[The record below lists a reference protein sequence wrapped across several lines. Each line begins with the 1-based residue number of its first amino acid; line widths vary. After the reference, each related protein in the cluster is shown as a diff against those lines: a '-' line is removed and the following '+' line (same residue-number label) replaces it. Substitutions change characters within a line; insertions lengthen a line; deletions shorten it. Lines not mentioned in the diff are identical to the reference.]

1 MFAKSNRWQRLC
13 VVVAGL
19 ALWGSNCA
27 ALSLGRVT
35 VQSALGEPLRA
46 EVEIPD
52 INAEESASLKVA
64 LALPE
69 AFRAAAMDYSPALA
83 SLQLTIQKS
92 SDGRTF
98 IRLSSDRVVND
109 PFVDLILQATWASG
123 RVVRDY
129 TLLFDP
135 PHLRQAAQA
144 GAGTTPV
151 TTQAAAARA
160 TAPLTPPVARAPMRS
175 QVPVEPPKKISK
187 TPSAASP
194 PSATTPVKDLA
205 RISVKAGDTAS
216 KIVLANKPARVSLD
230 QMLVALLRANPTAF
244 IDDNINRIKAGALVN
259 MPTAEQ
265 ALATPA
271 AEASQLIIAQSK
283 DFNDFRRKF
292 AQSAPRTPVS
302 VADRQVSGTVQA
314 KVEDRKPVTTAPDR
328 LTLSKGA
335 LKAQQAEDQLAKQR
349 SAKEAANRAAELAK
363 NISDLRQLG
372 AASGAVPPAPAASTP
387 VALAAPPGMPV
398 AGIATTTPASAA
410 QAPAPVQAA
419 SAPPQATA
427 NETSAPRAGA
437 ASVPSAPASAAPAGQ
452 EPGLLD
458 EVIDNPA
465 LPLTVAGLIALL
477 AGFAT
482 YRSMQRR
489 RAADTQSVFLQSHL
503 KPDSFFGASG
513 GQSVDTSNSTAA
525 GSSLV
530 YSPSQLDAVDDVD
543 PVAEAD
549 VYLAYGRDLQAEEIL
564 KDALRTNPGRI
575 AIHHKFLEIFAKRRD
590 TRSFEDIASLAF
602 KVTGGQGADWERIC
616 DLGQGIDPDNA
627 LYKPG
632 GRPGKTHEMETTST
646 APLEAGTDPGSAA
659 EAAAGTG
666 SSPAA
671 VDLDL
676 DLDFSLSEGHPST
689 VIEPATSSVAP
700 SPSGPVDLDFDLDV
714 PAPSSTS
721 GSPGQMQD
729 MPVESSEDLAFG
741 LPSAPAQLRANDDAG
756 TEALPGFS
764 LTHPAPI
771 DDEEVPAPS
780 TAAPPGML
788 DFDFESLSLDL
799 QAPAEPAP
807 IVESGP
813 TSVQD
818 TQQDPAATKLELA
831 GEFLAIGDKSGARA
845 LIEEVIAE
853 ASGDIKIKAQKALSQ
868 L

>member
-1 MFAKSNRWQRLC
+1 MFAKLNRWQRLC

-27 ALSLGRVT
+27 ALSLGRIT

-46 EVEIPD
+46 EVEVPD
-52 INAEESASLKVA
+52 INAEEAASLKVA

-83 SLQLTIQKS
+83 SLQLAIQKR

-109 PFVDLILQATWASG
+109 PFVDLILQATWSSG

-129 TLLFDP
+129 TMLFDP
-135 PHLRQAAQA
+135 PNLRQPAQPGASAA
-144 GAGTTPV
+144 PV

-160 TAPLTPPVARAPMRS
+160 TAPLTPPVARTPMGS
-175 QVPVEPPKKISK
+175 PVSVEPPKKIAKAPRS
-187 TPSAASP
+187 TSP
-194 PSATTPVKDLA
+194 ASATPAKDLA
-205 RISVKAGDTAS
+205 QVSVKAGDTAS
-216 KIVLANKPARVSLD
+216 KIALANKPARVSLD

-259 MPTAEQ
+259 IPTPEQ
-265 ALATPA
+265 AQATTA
-271 AEASQLIIAQSK
+271 AEASQLIVAQSK

-292 AQSAPRTPVS
+292 AQGAPKTPVT

-314 KVEDRKPVTTAPDR
+314 KVEDKKPVTAAPDR

-349 SAKEAANRAAELAK
+349 SAKEAAGRAAELAK

-372 AASGAVPPAPAASTP
+372 AASAAVAPAPAASTTP
-387 VALAAPPGMPV
+387 TQPGPTVAAVAGMAAPAGSAALAPAAAP
-398 AGIATTTPASAA
+398 AASVVR
-410 QAPAPVQAA
+410 QAPTNETSAGTAGAA
-419 SAPPQATA
+419 SAP
-427 NETSAPRAGA
+427 N
-437 ASVPSAPASAAPAGQ
+437 VPASAAPTAQ
-452 EPGLLD
+452 EPSLLD
-458 EVIDNPA
+458 EVIDNPG
-465 LPLTVAGLIALL
+465 LPLTAAGLIALL

-489 RAADTQSVFLQSHL
+489 RAAETQSVFLQSHL

-590 TRSFEDIASLAF
+590 ARSFENIASLAF
-602 KVTGGQGADWERIC
+602 KVTDGEGSDWERIC
-616 DLGQGIDPDNA
+616 DLGQSIDPDNA

-632 GRPGKTHEMETTST
+632 GRPGKAHDLETTSA
-646 APLEAGTDPGSAA
+646 APLEGDANHSGDAQ
-659 EAAAGTG
+659 
-666 SSPAA
+666 SPSA

-676 DLDFSLSEGHPST
+676 DLDFSLSEGNPST

-700 SPSGPVDLDFDLDV
+700 SPASSVDLDFDLDV
-714 PAPSSTS
+714 QAPASAS
-721 GSPGQMQD
+721 GSFRQTQD
-729 MPVESSEDLAFG
+729 MPVASSEDLAFG
-741 LPSAPAQLRANDDAG
+741 LPSGPSPLSAGDDAG

-771 DDEEVPAPS
+771 EDEEAAAPS
-780 TAAPPGML
+780 TAAPSGML

-799 QAPAEPAP
+799 QTPAELAP
-807 IVESGP
+807 SVEPGP

-818 TQQDPAATKLELA
+818 TQQDPAETKLELA
-831 GEFLAIGDKSGARA
+831 GEFLAIGDRSGARA

-853 ASGDIKIKAQKALSQ
+853 ASGEIKIKAQHALSQ